1 LEGTLI
7 GDGRAFVDHIRE
19 RYNKTLTITKENQK
33 NRAKLNVD
41 ENEEKMRKK
50 KEGDTLGVK
59 ITNHLERMKKKG
71 VSQLIEDTFYS
82 QDVEEGIPFYSRRT
96 NLLRDMKVMKD
107 DTVINVNKTINIPDE
122 MLQR

>member
-59 ITNHLERMKKKG
+59 IINHLERMKKKG
-71 VSQLIEDTFYS
+71 VS
-82 QDVEEGIPFYSRRT
+82 
-96 NLLRDMKVMKD
+96 
-107 DTVINVNKTINIPDE
+107 
-122 MLQR
+122 

>member
-71 VSQLIEDTFYS
+71 VS
-82 QDVEEGIPFYSRRT
+82 
-96 NLLRDMKVMKD
+96 
-107 DTVINVNKTINIPDE
+107 
-122 MLQR
+122 